1 MILLSVVSIMRNPPV
16 HVDTIHILP
25 GEIIHSPENHFA
37 TRFPCVPI
45 AESSAPT
52 APALES
58 SVPAAMPKSPM
69 ARIAS
74 NEQHEIRGPE
84 AHARRD
90 KPVKHVI
97 RRGDSRTSYIGHE
110 REDAQKEI
118 NAAQSDQRDRLRAGV
133 TLDLARHG
141 VESEMALHAEV
152 ECDLSEEAEKSDGVV
167 H

>member
-1 MILLSVVSIMRNPPV
+1 
-16 HVDTIHILP
+16 
-25 GEIIHSPENHFA
+25 
-37 TRFPCVPI
+37 
-45 AESSAPT
+45 
-52 APALES
+52 
-58 SVPAAMPKSPM
+58 M

-84 AHARRD
+84 AHARRG
-90 KPVKHVI
+90 KPVKHVR
-97 RRGDSRTSYIGHE
+97 RRGGSGTTDIGHE

-133 TLDLARHG
+133 TLDLARHA

-152 ECDLSEEAEKSDGVV
+152 EGDLSEEAEESDGVV